1 MRILIP
7 CEIVRTKLVSR
18 LPEVVQLAKGKVYSH
33 KARYLYQA
41 LRLL

>member
-18 LPEVVQLAKGKVYSH
+18 LPEVVQLAKGKVCSH
-33 KARYLYQA
+33 KARYLYQV
-41 LRLL
+41 LKLL